1 MAKENVGIEEIKE
14 NEVSKQYDEVSPL
27 ERSLNAV
34 INGVVSEM
42 ALKDSDSVRT
52 ALEKFKGIVL
62 SEYLNKYQLKV
73 AALESLVSLIGA
85 QDGRVMQLL
94 NYIDITK

>member
-1 MAKENVGIEEIKE
+1 MAKEQVGIEEIKE
-14 NEVSKQYDEVSPL
+14 DENVANITPL
-27 ERSLNAV
+27 ERDLNAV
-34 INGVVSEM
+34 INGIVSGM
-42 ALKDSDSVRT
+42 ALKDSENIRT
-52 ALEKFKGIVL
+52 ALEEFKRIVMN
-62 SEYLNKYQLKV
+62 EYLNKYQLKV

>member
-1 MAKENVGIEEIKE
+1 MAKENVNIEEINEDE
-14 NEVSKQYDEVSPL
+14 NVANITPL
-27 ERSLNAV
+27 ERELSLIIEGV
-34 INGVVSEM
+34 INEM
-42 ALKDSDSVRT
+42 GLKDSGNVKV
-52 ALEKFKGIVL
+52 ALSKFKTIML
-62 SEYLNKYQLKV
+62 NEYLNKYQLKV